1 MPYKTTM
8 SAVDDVK
15 RVVKHG
21 SSSFGKYA
29 THGNDLY
36 FLKAIGAGGSEVPL
50 FAFSFIADEMLSEKD
65 LPKGVFQAL
74 ERLMPLLMD
83 RLEEGKG
90 DLPIIK
96 ILTDTFHVVD
106 PSKSWKDQATPEQ
119 RRQTF
124 RVVH

>member
-1 MPYKTTM
+1 MPYKSTM

-21 SSSFGKYA
+21 SSRFGKDA

-65 LPKGVFQAL
+65 LPQDVFRTL
-74 ERLMPLLMD
+74 ERL
-83 RLEEGKG
+83 
-90 DLPIIK
+90 I
-96 ILTDTFHVVD
+96 
-106 PSKSWKDQATPEQ
+106 Q
-119 RRQTF
+119 RRWS
-124 RVVH
+124 